1 MSLELF
7 ERHRALLDLAL
18 AATATRSGF
27 SAHSEESPDAEAVL
41 EAEAREAF
49 ANYCGSYFY
58 LDQPGVGERIGE
70 ERSPYASNLEI
81 QYPKTNLNT
90 ILPAAARARE
100 AWRRFSLDER
110 TGICLEI
117 LHQLH
122 NRSREIGLATMHTTG
137 APRELALRQGAVL
150 AQDRALEV
158 LAMSYQEMRGVSAK
172 FDAADPR
179 IHGEAILARRWRP
192 EGLGVGL
199 VVGCSTQPNLRAYP
213 GIFANLMTGNA
224 VVVKPHPQAV
234 LPLAI
239 TVGVARHAIREAGG
253 DPNLVTLVVDDSSR
267 PLAQSI
273 ALRPEVR
280 IVDYTGNGDFAGW
293 LLENARHARCHV
305 FGSAVNPAI
314 VDSTTDLPSTMAS
327 VTRSICEFGGRM
339 CTSTRV
345 VFVPR
350 EGVSTPEGMVDCER
364 FGELLEIEFSRQL
377 SDDLAA
383 ARLVGAMR
391 EDEYKALVEGAC
403 AVGEVLVE
411 SRTFEH
417 PEFPGAQVCTP
428 AVVRLKAEE
437 RDVWMRE
444 WFGPIAFLVEC
455 ESTADAISMA
465 AAAARAQGALN
476 AMLFTLDSGVRSAA
490 EEALSEVGATLCV
503 NFTLEQSV
511 NDELPFCDYHGPG
524 INPAGNATVC
534 DSAFVVNRFR
544 VVGDRALRSPRR

>member
-18 AATATRSGF
+18 AATATRTGF
-27 SAHSEESPDAEAVL
+27 TAHPEESPDAEAVL

-58 LDQPGVGERIGE
+58 LDQPGVGERIGG

-110 TGICLEI
+110 AGICLEI

-122 NRSREIGLATMHTTG
+122 IRSREIGLATMHTTG
-137 APRELALRQGAVL
+137 APRELALRQGALL

-158 LAMSYQEMRGVSAK
+158 LAMAYQEMRGVPAK
-172 FDAADPR
+172 SGAADPR
-179 IHGEAILARRWRP
+179 FPGEVVLARRWRL

-199 VVGCSTQPNLRAYP
+199 VVGCSTQPTLRAYP
-213 GIFANLMTGNA
+213 GIFANLVTGNS

-239 TVGVARHAIREAGG
+239 TVGVARHVIKEAGG
-253 DPNLVTLVVDDSSR
+253 DPNLVTLVVDDASR

-280 IVDYTGNGDFAGW
+280 IVDYTGNGDFGAW

-305 FGSAVNPAI
+305 FGGAVNPAI
-314 VDSTTDLPSTMAS
+314 IDSTADLAGTIAS
-327 VTRSICEFGGRM
+327 VVRSICEFGGRM

-345 VFVPR
+345 MFVPR
-350 EGVSTPEGMVDCER
+350 EGISTPEGMVDLDR
-364 FGELLEIEFSRQL
+364 FAELLELEFRRQL
-377 SDDLAA
+377 GDDLLA
-383 ARLVGAMR
+383 ARLLGAMR
-391 EDEYKALVEGAC
+391 EGEYKALVLGAC

-428 AVVRLKAEE
+428 AVVKLKAED
-437 RDVWMRE
+437 RGVWMRE
-444 WFGPIAFLVEC
+444 WFGPVAFLVEC
-455 ESTADAISMA
+455 ESTADAISLA
-465 AAAARAQGALN
+465 AATARTQGALN
-476 AMLFTLDSGVRSAA
+476 AMLFTLDAGVRAA
-490 EEALSEVGATLCV
+490 VEDAFTEVGATLCV
-503 NFTLEQSV
+503 NFSQEQSV

-534 DSAFVVNRFR
+534 DAAFVSNRFR
-544 VVGDRALRSPRR
+544 VVGDRVLGSARR